1 MECVTEMKNGQSN
14 LKKSRWTIIY
24 FDYISTS
31 LVFSE
36 HNLNKLLIFDG
47 FKYENYKIK
56 DVKYN

>member
-1 MECVTEMKNGQSN
+1 MKNGQSN
-14 LKKSRWTIIY
+14 LKKSRRTITY

-56 DVKYN
+56 DVQYN